1 MLRRLAALAIGLVPV
16 LVLAGYALANSGE
29 RQIIRDVRAAN
40 EQFRDVP
47 TAESAGYGLFV
58 DKDGI
63 ACISLSGVGGMGV
76 HYVNGQ
82 YVGDAV
88 IDPLKP
94 EAMVYVQGGGGSLK
108 LGAIEYIVFQE
119 AWEAEH
125 GAGADPPRLFDT
137 DFDLTPAGN
146 RFGIP
151 AFYALHA
158 WLYRGNPAGQLTP
171 WNPRVTCPSLTLAG
185 AMCAVGAG

>member
-1 MLRRLAALAIGLVPV
+1 MTVLAIGLVPV

-40 EQFRDVP
+40 EQFRDV
-47 TAESAGYGLFV
+47 AMAVSAGYEEFK
-58 DKDGI
+58 DKDQI

-76 HYVNGQ
+76 HYVKGA

-94 EAMVYVQGGGGSLK
+94 EAMVYVEGGGGALK
-108 LGAIEYIVFQE
+108 LGAVEYIVFQA
-119 AWEAEH
+119 AWEGEH
-125 GAGADPPRLFDT
+125 GAGADPPELFGVEF
-137 DFDLTPAGN
+137 DFTPEGN
-146 RFGIP
+146 RFDIP
-151 AFYALHA
+151 AFYSLHA

-171 WNPRVTCPSLTLAG
+171 WNPRVTCPS
-185 AMCAVGAG
+185 